1 MSISRRIIIAGTLM
15 ILLSGA
21 GISLAQYSD
30 EWSHIPRS
38 ETFDVVTWN
47 IEWFGD
53 DQNGPSDTELQYT
66 HVKWVIEDLQPD
78 LMSVQ
83 EIVNRDQFR
92 RLIDDL
98 DDYRGFITNY
108 SQSQQ
113 VGFLYNVNTVDSLF
127 SSLVDSDN
135 GQNSHSWAGRFP
147 LEFVIQARVGNTSRV
162 IYTVGIHA
170 KAFSDPDSYD
180 RRVAASQDIKA
191 YFDASVT
198 PHSPLVFLGDYNDD
212 VIRST
217 RGTFYDSPYKNFL
230 DDPDYTIVTE
240 PLSRKAAESRKRGT
254 RTGSMIDHIT
264 VNHYLTDKWLE
275 GSEMVYV
282 PDYIGDFSNTTSDH
296 RPVVARFDLSGAL
309 NATSAT
315 DDGVGEEP
323 GRQRDIPGSTE
334 LLANYPNPFNPVTV
348 IPFYLEGPSRIS
360 LSVYNALGQLVAQPI
375 RESAHRAGSH
385 SVSFRAEHLPSG
397 FYFYRLEDET
407 GWSQT
412 RKMILV
418 K

>member
-1 MSISRRIIIAGTLM
+1 MSISSRITFAGILM
-15 ILLSGA
+15 IILSGA
-21 GISLAQYSD
+21 GITFAQYSD

-47 IEWFGD
+47 IEWFGYD
-53 DQNGPSDTELQYT
+53 GNGPSDTELQYT

-92 RLIDDL
+92 RLINDL

-113 VGFLYNVNTVDSLF
+113 VGFLYNINTVDSLF

-135 GQNSHSWAGRFP
+135 GQSSHAWAGRFP
-147 LEFVIQARVGNTSRV
+147 LEFVIQARIGNTSRV

-217 RGTFYDSPYKNFL
+217 RGIFYDSPYKNFL

-240 PLSRKAAESRKRGT
+240 PLSLKAAESWKRGT

-264 VNHYLTDKWLE
+264 VNHHLTDKWLQ

-282 PDYIGDFSNTTSDH
+282 PDYISDFSNTTSDH
-296 RPVVARFDLSGAL
+296 RPVVARFDLSGTL
-309 NATSAT
+309 NATSAAHDGS
-315 DDGVGEEP
+315 DDRNER
-323 GRQRDIPGSTE
+323 RQDAPRSTE
-334 LLANYPNPFNPVTV
+334 LLGNYPNPFNPVTV
-348 IPFYLEGPSRIS
+348 IPFNLDGQSRIS
-360 LSVYNALGQLVAQPI
+360 LSVYNALGQQVAQPI
-375 RESAHRAGSH
+375 REANYGAGSY
-385 SVSFRAEHLPSG
+385 SVSFNAENLPSG
-397 FYFYRLEDET
+397 FYYYRLEDET